1 MEFETMAARKAH
13 NGNGNGENI
22 KRVLRHKS
30 SKEYFKD
37 GGWTRNPKEANG
49 FSDVVEVVQICTRYG
64 LNDVELAL
72 QFESSACDVF
82 CTSIR

>member
-1 MEFETMAARKAH
+1 MAARKAH
-13 NGNGNGENI
+13 NGNGNVHKI
-22 KRVLRHKS
+22 KRVLRHKN

-37 GGWTRNPKEANG
+37 GGWTSTPKDANG

-72 QFESSACDVF
+72 QFESSDCDVF

>member
-13 NGNGNGENI
+13 NGNGNGNI
-22 KRVLRHKS
+22 KRVLRRKN

-37 GGWTRNPKEANG
+37 GGWTRNPKDANG